1 MLEIEESIP
10 LSDDVFRLLRDLIKD
25 YCGMYFDDNSKYLLE
40 KRLSKRV
47 KSHHL
52 NDFRDYYRLLLY
64 DKRKDEELSFIVDV
78 LTVNETYFFREMSQL
93 KTLSEEILPE
103 LKNTNRES
111 KKIRIWSA
119 GCSTGEEPYTIAMM
133 ALEQGFFLGWDV
145 EILGSDI
152 NQRVLQH
159 ARRGIYRK
167 NSFRTTEEHYIEKY
181 FTVEKNLYK
190 INDNVRRLVNF
201 SCLNLLDPF
210 KVKFVGEMDVI
221 LCRNVLM
228 YLDLEARKKVI
239 RGFHERLIDG
249 RYLLLGHAES
259 LMNISTAFMLKHFK
273 HDMVYQKPPKLM
285 VSMSAESLVKMPG
298 LRLAEGNKI

>member
-1 MLEIEESIP
+1 MLEREEIIP
-10 LSDDVFRLLRDLIKD
+10 LSDDVFRLLRDLIKE
-25 YCGMYFDDNSKYLLE
+25 YCGMYFDDNSKYILE

-64 DKRKDEELSFIVDV
+64 DKRREEELSFIVDV

-103 LKNTNRES
+103 LKNTNRDT

-133 ALEQGFFLGWDV
+133 VLEQGLFWGWDV

-167 NSFRTTEEHYIEKY
+167 NSFRTTEEHYMEKY
-181 FTVEKNLYK
+181 FINENSLYK

-221 LCRNVLM
+221 LCRNVLI
-228 YLDLEARKKVI
+228 YFDQEARKKVI
-239 RGFHERLIDG
+239 KGFHERLMEG

-259 LMNISTAFMLKHFK
+259 LMNISTAFTLKHFK
-273 HDMVYQKPPKLM
+273 HDMVYQKPAKLA
-285 VSMSAESLVKMPG
+285 VSMSSESLVKMVW
-298 LRLAEGNKI
+298 GNKI